1 MNGLWAALDS
11 ATGRILWETPSPLG
25 GAMAVRQKG
34 SLCLRS
40 PVAYSFCRT
49 SVELRVWSY
58 KTRYTDLVQHS
69 CFTLQI
75 KLCSCSGL
83 TEFVDASFGDTVF
96 CSACMPLPLRPN
108 LCVCMCL
115 HSVLDSV
122 ATHHWPALNGESKE
136 GFSMRNL
143 RVARHR
149 SASAST
155 CNSPARPVCQTC
167 LPAFGSTDCFQPPF
181 CVTLET

>member
-1 MNGLWAALDS
+1 VFAKCK
-11 ATGRILWETPSPLG
+11 R
-25 GAMAVRQKG
+25 
-34 SLCLRS
+34 C

-69 CFTLQI
+69 CLALQI

-83 TEFVDASFGDTVF
+83 TEFVDASFGDTFF

-143 RVARHR
+143 RVAWHR
-149 SASAST
+149 SASALT
-155 CNSPARPVCQTC
+155 CNSPARPVRQTC
-167 LPAFGSTDCFQPPF
+167 QPAFVPTDCFQPPF